1 MTRPSYH
8 LMRLVDST
16 DSDNAS
22 VALVARYLLL
32 AQERQLEAAQRF
44 LDQMAVL
51 TFPGNVQFHT
61 LDEVATWASRRYR
74 RIEELVEH
82 WDVIVRSVDEATVY
96 CGGALDGE
104 DRDDDSFEGIRFLDR
119 FQIQHGRIVRQD
131 VWNDPAELG
140 ITPMKINRG

>member
-1 MTRPSYH
+1 VTRPSYQVI
-8 LMRLVDST
+8 RLVDST
-16 DSDNAS
+16 DSDNAF

-61 LDEVATWASRRYR
+61 LDEVATWASRHYR
-74 RIEELVEH
+74 RIEKLVEH

-96 CGGALDGE
+96 CGGVLDGE
-104 DRDDDSFEGIRFLDR
+104 DRDGDSFEGIRFLDR

-131 VWNDPAELG
+131 VWNDLAELG
-140 ITPMKINRG
+140 ITPIRINRE

>member
-32 AQERQLEAAQRF
+32 AQERQLEAVQRF

-61 LDEVATWASRRYR
+61 LDEVATWASRRYQ
-74 RIEELVEH
+74 RIEKLVEH
-82 WDVIVRSVDEATVY
+82 RDVIVRSVDEATVY

-104 DRDDDSFEGIRFLDR
+104 DRDDDSFEGIPFLDR

-140 ITPMKINRG
+140 ITPIKINRG